1 MSRPLRLEFP
11 NALYHVTS
19 RGDRRE
25 GIYEDDTD
33 RIAFLN
39 IFASVIDQ
47 FNWSCFAYCLMDNHY
62 HLLVQTP
69 DANLS
74 KGMRQLNGVFTQ
86 AYNRRHNK
94 TGHLF
99 QGRYKAILV
108 DEDAY
113 LLELSRYI
121 VLNPVKARM
130 VKLAGN
136 WQWSSYQAMT
146 GKIAAPQWLSVNY
159 LLSQFSKQRKTA
171 IRKYEEFVADG
182 VLNGP
187 IWGQLNNQIYLGDAS
202 FIERVQKHLGVQH
215 EGSQIPKVQKRAKP
229 GALSEYEVNA
239 VNWNDAIVK
248 AYSSGGYSYQELANY
263 FNIHFTTVGKI
274 VRAGRLSKS

>member
-1 MSRPLRLEFP
+1 MSRPLRLEFQD
-11 NALYHVTS
+11 ALYHVTS

-25 GIYEDDTD
+25 NIYEDDTD
-33 RIAFLN
+33 RLAFLN
-39 IFASVIDQ
+39 VFASVIDQ

-86 AYNRRHNK
+86 TYNRRHNK

-108 DEDAY
+108 DKDAY

-130 VKLAGN
+130 VK
-136 WQWSSYQAMT
+136 QVSDCKWSSYQAMT
-146 GKIAAPQWLSVNY
+146 GKMAVPQWLSVNY

-182 VLNGP
+182 VSNGP
-187 IWGQLNNQIYLGDAS
+187 IWEQLNNQIYLGEAA
-202 FIERVQKHLGVQH
+202 FIDKVQKHL
-215 EGSQIPKVQKRAKP
+215 EGDEDIQVPKMQKRAKP
-229 GALSEYEVNA
+229 ESLGYYKAKESNRDE
-239 VNWNDAIVK
+239 AIVE

-263 FNIHFTTVGKI
+263 FGIHFTTVGKI
-274 VRAGRLSKS
+274 VRSDRLSKS